1 MDCLRMAHD
10 TYIATLSQR
19 RGRCKVFGTVG
30 VAVVKVFQAFH
41 SFHAHGLGDPQCG
54 IVLVSAWAFQ
64 SVQTLCRSAARHHVG
79 ATGRQ
84 DPAILCFNV
93 WVHGP
98 ARRATRCLPK
108 PPTAEDSTL
117 GLFEGKF
124 TTR

>member
-1 MDCLRMAHD
+1 MTPISPPCPSGAAGARCLAQWES
-10 TYIATLSQR
+10 LSST
-19 RGRCKVFGTVG
+19 F
-30 VAVVKVFQAFH
+30 FQAFH
-41 SFHAHGLGDPQCG
+41 SFHAHGLGNPQCG
-54 IVLVSAWAFQ
+54 IVLVSAWARQ

-84 DPAILCFNV
+84 DPAILCLNV

-98 ARRATRCLPK
+98 ATRAPRCLPK

-117 GLFEGKF
+117 GLFEGKL